1 MIFFFSL
8 PFDKEERFETPC
20 RVSRLNGK
28 VRASRTNSASAV
40 VFENQPVCKWSL
52 KSRQS
57 RSLKSVQAADRSV
70 ARPLLIELII
80 GLSLPLTFGNRFKP
94 LLPPLVDPRKLN
106 MAEKEEEN
114 KFIDRNSILFLRQ
127 NRPTMCYFI
136 NVLSRIN
143 FISKNS
149 WQKKGKKVSFLV
161 KFRVSSLKKKK
172 RIFLMGSWWRREK

>member
-28 VRASRTNSASAV
+28 VRVSRTNSASAV

-57 RSLKSVQAADRSV
+57 RSLKSVQAADRSM
-70 ARPLLIELII
+70 ALLIELII

-94 LLPPLVDPRKLN
+94 LLPLVDPRKLN

-149 WQKKGKKVSFLV
+149 WQQKGKRSLVS
-161 KFRVSSLKKKK
+161 R
-172 RIFLMGSWWRREK
+172 

>member
-28 VRASRTNSASAV
+28 VRVSRTNSASAV

-57 RSLKSVQAADRSV
+57 RSLKSVQAADRSM
-70 ARPLLIELII
+70 ALLIELII

-94 LLPPLVDPRKLN
+94 LLPLVDPRKLN

-127 NRPTMCYFI
+127 NRLTMYYFI

-149 WQKKGKKVSFLV
+149 RQQREKKVSFLV

>member
-1 MIFFFSL
+1 M
-8 PFDKEERFETPC
+8 
-20 RVSRLNGK
+20 
-28 VRASRTNSASAV
+28 A
-40 VFENQPVCKWSL
+40 
-52 KSRQS
+52 
-57 RSLKSVQAADRSV
+57 
-70 ARPLLIELII
+70 LLIELII

-94 LLPPLVDPRKLN
+94 LLPLVDPRKLN

-149 WQKKGKKVSFLV
+149 RQQREKKVSFLV

-172 RIFLMGSWWRREK
+172 RIFLMGS

>member
-28 VRASRTNSASAV
+28 VRVSRTNSASAV

-57 RSLKSVQAADRSV
+57 RSLKSVQAADRSM
-70 ARPLLIELII
+70 ALLIELII
-80 GLSLPLTFGNRFKP
+80 GLSLPLAFGNRFKP
-94 LLPPLVDPRKLN
+94 LLPLVDPRKLN

-127 NRPTMCYFI
+127 NRPTMYYFI

-149 WQKKGKKVSFLV
+149 RQQREKKVSFLV

>member
-28 VRASRTNSASAV
+28 VRVSRTNSASAV

-57 RSLKSVQAADRSV
+57 RSLKSVQAADRSM
-70 ARPLLIELII
+70 ALLIELII

-94 LLPPLVDPRKLN
+94 LLPLVDPRKLN

-127 NRPTMCYFI
+127 NRPTMYYFI

-149 WQKKGKKVSFLV
+149 WQQREKKVSFLV